1 MAGGS
6 HRDRTRAHDRL
17 GSTANLASPALA
29 RNNLSNLGVTG
40 FAPDQKCEVF
50 SMPSTRH
57 SSQAIAKTDGV
68 RTTIFPSIGSCNA
81 RFGLIAPI
89 I

>member
-1 MAGGS
+1 MAGGA

-40 FAPDQKCEVF
+40 FAPDQKCSE
-50 SMPSTRH
+50 S
-57 SSQAIAKTDGV
+57 V
-68 RTTIFPSIGSCNA
+68 REHHV
-81 RFGLIAPI
+81 
-89 I
+89 